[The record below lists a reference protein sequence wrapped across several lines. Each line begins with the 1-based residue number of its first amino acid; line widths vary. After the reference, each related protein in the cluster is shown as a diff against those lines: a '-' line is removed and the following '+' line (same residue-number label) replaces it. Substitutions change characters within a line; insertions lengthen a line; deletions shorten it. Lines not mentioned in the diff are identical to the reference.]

1 MDLSLTNRSAHSL
14 WAPAFNLMV
23 LALCLSASASAFGQL
38 TTSQQTAVANL
49 QQTSLAIKNQV
60 VLGTA
65 YSSGL
70 AASADAGTIVNPQAY
85 TQATITEAQRTAY
98 NTAMTTFSTTSFYNA
113 AQFFQ
118 DRANATKLQMQT
130 AISDLAAATV
140 DLQKVVAVNQTVA
153 SITDPQTARAAQQT
167 IQNAGLGTA
176 VTTEQIAAY
185 NQSLSDVN
193 SYSAQTAAFMRAA
206 NSTSIA
212 GNVDNFAAQYGKDL
226 AYANAAF
233 SYANSSIAVS
243 WGELMLTQEGVLA
256 PYKQSSESFFNSV
269 SGGK

>member
-1 MDLSLTNRSAHSL
+1 MDLSLTNRFARLLSAVV
-14 WAPAFNLMV
+14 FNLMV
-23 LALCLSASASAFGQL
+23 LALCLSVSASAFGQL
-38 TTSQQTAVANL
+38 TTSQQTAVTNL
-49 QQTSLAIKNQV
+49 QQTSVAIKNQL

-70 AASADAGTIVNPQAY
+70 ASAADTGTIVNPQAY

-153 SITDPQTARAAQQT
+153 SITDPKTARAAQQT

-176 VTTEQIAAY
+176 VTSEQMTAY

-193 SYSAQTAAFMRAA
+193 TYSSQTAAFMRAA
-206 NSTSIA
+206 NSAAIT

-226 AYANAAF
+226 AYATTAF
-233 SYANSSIAVS
+233 SYANSSIAVA
-243 WGELMLTQEGVLA
+243 WGELVLTQEGVLA
-256 PYKQSSESFFNSV
+256 PYKQSSESFFNTV
-269 SGGK
+269 TAK